1 MILKIEIEYNTKTRG
16 SVLSQPDW
24 VICPCSLSSNKR
36 FHDKILT
43 TFLSGMMERPAS
55 RKLPV
60 APTITIICSPCFDCI
75 GWFYIHCLG
84 RQVSRGG
91 KVEKE
96 LKDAMW
102 EGFSHQ
108 LKLGQFDT
116 KMILKD
122 SIPNFAPQPC
132 YLVNTQSFS
141 SRYIARVRFWN
152 LYRKNSDLLAS
163 PQACC
168 LCFRKLG
175 MTRKDVR
182 KIPVIRHRSRL
193 CSFSAKQL
201 LGS

>member
-1 MILKIEIEYNTKTRG
+1 MQCERG
-16 SVLSQPDW
+16 
-24 VICPCSLSSNKR
+24 
-36 FHDKILT
+36 FLT
-43 TFLSGMMERPAS
+43 S
-55 RKLPV
+55 KN
-60 APTITIICSPCFDCI
+60 
-75 GWFYIHCLG
+75 
-84 RQVSRGG
+84 
-91 KVEKE
+91 
-96 LKDAMW
+96 
-102 EGFSHQ
+102 
-108 LKLGQFDT
+108 LGQFDT

-132 YLVNTQSFS
+132 YLVNTQS